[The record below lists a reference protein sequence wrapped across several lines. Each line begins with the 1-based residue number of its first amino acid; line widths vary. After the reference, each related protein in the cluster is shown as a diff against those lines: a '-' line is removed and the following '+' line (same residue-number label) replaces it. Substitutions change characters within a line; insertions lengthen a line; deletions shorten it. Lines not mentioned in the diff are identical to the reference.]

1 MPITPVE
8 IRHLQLKRGL
18 LGGYRR
24 GIVDRLLEQI
34 ATDYEQVWRERA
46 DSSDR
51 IEELQA
57 EVDRHV
63 ELETL
68 LRNTLVSA
76 EKSARDMKDAARR
89 EADTIVTEAHAESRH
104 ILREAMSEKE
114 HLSRDI
120 RQIRALLQSALDAVD
135 AAPEAPV
142 ETVDEA
148 TVVTEPVAVTTD
160 DEPDHEETP
169 AGWRA
174 VVPER
179 EEDDALRRLA
189 G

>member
-8 IRHLQLKRGL
+8 IRHLQLKRSV

-46 DSSDR
+46 DFSDR

-89 EADTIVTEAHAESRH
+89 ESDTIVTEAHAEARS

-120 RQIRALLQSALDAVD
+120 RQIRALLRSALDAVD
-135 AAPEAPV
+135 AAPESPV
-142 ETVDEA
+142 ETTDEA
-148 TVVTEPVAVTTD
+148 TIVAEPVAVAQD
-160 DEPDHEETP
+160 AEPEIDATP
-169 AGWRA
+169 AGWHA
-174 VVPER
+174 VVPG
-179 EEDDALRRLA
+179 EESDALRRLA